1 MAFAIMRVS
10 PLTNKSRGKGSIGGA
25 IRHLD
30 NHKESAE
37 ISKPELSHLN
47 RSLTKQ
53 DFHKPTF
60 KECKAIALDFKE
72 KHNKAVDEWNKTH
85 LKPKR
90 HLKENT
96 NQFFEAVYSYS
107 PEANGTFNYKEWV
120 KQTVEFADKE
130 YSKKGCK
137 LIRAELHMDEETPH
151 IHIIMAAFDNE
162 KQNCT
167 TRNILGNKADLCLL
181 QDRYADKMKQFNLE
195 RGYSRYREYQALLKR
210 AENEGLSVKEY
221 SEKYDIEVPKKRR
234 HKSIRQWKAEQTAMG
249 MTLERRNKELADRY
263 QRLMGLID
271 EMENGY
277 VIPDKYID
285 TLDTIETYEGLLN
298 IGKQLNITVGDTETT
313 LTDMLWNCREQDNE
327 RLNNLIEE
335 NYYDDFSL

>member
-1 MAFAIMRVS
+1 MRVS

-60 KECKAIALDFKE
+60 KECKTIALDFKE

-151 IHIIMAAFDNE
+151 IHIIFAAFDNE

-167 TRNILGNKADLCLL
+167 TRNILGNRADLCLL

-221 SEKYDIEVPKKRR
+221 SEKYDIEIPKKRN
-234 HKSIRQWKAEQTAMG
+234 HKSIRQWKAEQNAMG

-277 VIPDKYID
+277 VIPDRYID
-285 TLDTIETYEGLLN
+285 TLNTIETYEGLLN